1 MNFMGNCSSI
11 VKTRRRKIN
20 LYPLHSILGNQFIDN
35 RNLVGNIIYYAWGG
49 GVGRDRRKDN

>member
-1 MNFMGNCSSI
+1 MGNCSSI